1 MYIVLFLPLNKP
13 VVQLWQVMT
22 VIGPCVY
29 VPCHVAQNWILLL
42 LRALFIV
49 MLEMAVICSSLKAN
63 VKFVSEA
70 FPLTNKALNGV
81 TVVHG

>member
-1 MYIVLFLPLNKP
+1 MSCGRELEK
-13 VVQLWQVMT
+13 
-22 VIGPCVY
+22 
-29 VPCHVAQNWILLL
+29 LL